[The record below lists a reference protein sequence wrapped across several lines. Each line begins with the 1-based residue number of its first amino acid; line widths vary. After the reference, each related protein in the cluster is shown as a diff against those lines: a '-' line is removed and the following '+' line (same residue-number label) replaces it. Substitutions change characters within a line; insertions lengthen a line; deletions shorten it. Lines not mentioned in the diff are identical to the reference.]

1 MASSSKS
8 STESGRFEPCS
19 SSADAQSPCIDA
31 DLAPNSDCSR
41 ITRPP
46 TDGRTES
53 APASSTQRS
62 TRWLR
67 GQGTLELERI
77 QTPPSTGENTE
88 EKPTTLRP
96 SRMPPVRGASLYSPR
111 PIPKPVSGEER
122 LGPYRLC
129 LELAV
134 GGQATVYLARAENK
148 AGMLRFVAIKR
159 LHPHLANDPEFR
171 ALFLDEARI
180 ASLVQHANLC
190 NLLDFDASQAGH
202 YLAMDYL
209 AGESLAQVFRA
220 MQFQRATSPARRAVL
235 IARVIADASEGLHAA
250 HEACD
255 VSGYPLSVV
264 HRDVSPDNM
273 FVTYDGV
280 VKVCDFGVA
289 RAAQQLHK
297 TRTGVL
303 MGKYAYMAPEVLDGS
318 APDRR
323 ADIWSV
329 GVVLWEMLTLK
340 RLFSRASDI
349 ETLQSLSGACI
360 PAPSRACPG
369 LPSYLDDIV
378 LRALSRDW
386 QARYP
391 TARELGRALLLALA
405 EQQQAPGLA
414 DLSDWMD
421 ELFPGGRACKQQLLQ
436 IAAHCDEPSGGA
448 SATSA
453 RVAKAENT
461 SVRADGEPTVVR
473 LADGER
479 TLVRVDERTLVRLAD
494 GEATVVRMPDGE
506 PTIVRVTDAKA
517 VLAAAGAASG
527 ASADWE
533 LQLRRRPRPI
543 RTAMVVM
550 AALLGSAG
558 IGAVIWRPPMTLF
571 ASSTPK
577 TVRTAPPAPSPAVAT
592 KPETPAPL
600 ASAPYSVEFAPRRG
614 VQSSDIVI
622 RIRPGEIES
631 AAPTLP
637 AAQPKGLQRKV
648 AKKSPV
654 WPPTP
659 KAKLKAL
666 EPARLHAGEVR

>member
-1 MASSSKS
+1 M
-8 STESGRFEPCS
+8 
-19 SSADAQSPCIDA
+19 
-31 DLAPNSDCSR
+31 
-41 ITRPP
+41 
-46 TDGRTES
+46 
-53 APASSTQRS
+53 PA
-62 TRWLR
+62 
-67 GQGTLELERI
+67 
-77 QTPPSTGENTE
+77 
-88 EKPTTLRP
+88 
-96 SRMPPVRGASLYSPR
+96 VRGVSLYPPR
-111 PIPKPVSGEER
+111 PIPKPVSGDER

-129 LELAV
+129 LELAL

-148 AGMLRFVAIKR
+148 AGMRRFVAIKR

-190 NLLDFDASQAGH
+190 NLLDFDASPAGH
-202 YLAMDYL
+202 YLVMDYL

-220 MQFQRATSPARRAVL
+220 MQYQRATSPERRAVL
-235 IARVIADASEGLHAA
+235 VARVIADASEGLHAA

-255 VSGYPLSVV
+255 VSGYPLAVV
-264 HRDVSPDNM
+264 HRDVSPDNV

-349 ETLQSLSGACI
+349 ETLQSLSGARI
-360 PAPSRACPG
+360 PAPSQACPG

-378 LRALSRDW
+378 LRALSLDW
-386 QARYP
+386 QARYQ

-405 EQQQAPGLA
+405 EQREAPGLA

-421 ELFPGGRACKQQLLQ
+421 ELFPSGRACKQQLLQ

-448 SATSA
+448 RTTSA
-453 RVAKAENT
+453 RVAEAGAT
-461 SVRADGEPTVVR
+461 SEPADSELTVVR
-473 LADGER
+473 LADGEP
-479 TLVRVDERTLVRLAD
+479 TIVRVDERTLVRIAD
-494 GEATVVRMPDGE
+494 GEATVVRVADGE
-506 PTIVRVTDAKA
+506 PTRVRVTDARA
-517 VLAAAGAASG
+517 VPAAAGG
-527 ASADWE
+527 AGLPGPDGE
-533 LQLRRRPRPI
+533 LQLRRRPRPL
-543 RTAMVVM
+543 RTALVVM
-550 AALLGSAG
+550 AVLLGSAG
-558 IGAVIWRPPMTLF
+558 ISVMIWRPPQTWF
-571 ASSTPK
+571 ASSTPNTIS
-577 TVRTAPPAPSPAVAT
+577 TVLPAPSPTAAT
-592 KPETPAPL
+592 KPEMPAPS
-600 ASAPYSVEFAPRRG
+600 ASVPYSVELAPQRG

-622 RIRPGEIES
+622 RIRPGGIEN
-631 AAPTLP
+631 AAPTQR
-637 AAQPKGLQRKV
+637 AAPPKAAQRKV

-666 EPARLHAGEVR
+666 EPARLQAGAIR

>member
-1 MASSSKS
+1 
-8 STESGRFEPCS
+8 
-19 SSADAQSPCIDA
+19 
-31 DLAPNSDCSR
+31 
-41 ITRPP
+41 
-46 TDGRTES
+46 
-53 APASSTQRS
+53 
-62 TRWLR
+62 
-67 GQGTLELERI
+67 
-77 QTPPSTGENTE
+77 
-88 EKPTTLRP
+88 
-96 SRMPPVRGASLYSPR
+96 
-111 PIPKPVSGEER
+111 
-122 LGPYRLC
+122 
-129 LELAV
+129 
-134 GGQATVYLARAENK
+134 VYLARAENK
-148 AGMLRFVAIKR
+148 AGMRRFVAIKR
-159 LHPHLANDPEFR
+159 LHPHLANDPGFR

-202 YLAMDYL
+202 YLVMDYL
-209 AGESLAQVFRA
+209 VGESLAQVFRA
-220 MQFQRATSPARRAVL
+220 MQYQRAISPARRAVL
-235 IARVIADASEGLHAA
+235 VARVIADASEGLHAA

-255 VSGYPLSVV
+255 VSGDPLEVV
-264 HRDVSPDNM
+264 HRDVSPDNV

-303 MGKYAYMAPEVLDGS
+303 MGKYAYMAPEVLDGN

-369 LPSYLDDIV
+369 LPSYFDDIV
-378 LRALSRDW
+378 LRALSRDR

-405 EQQQAPGLA
+405 EHRQAPGLA

-436 IAAHCDEPSGGA
+436 IAARCEEPSGGA
-448 SATSA
+448 STTSA
-453 RVAKAENT
+453 RVAEAEAT
-461 SVRADGEPTVVR
+461 SVGADSEPTVVR
-473 LADGER
+473 LADGEP
-479 TLVRVDERTLVRLAD
+479 TVVRVDERTLVRFAD
-494 GEATVVRMPDGE
+494 GEATVVRVPPDGE
-506 PTIVRVTDAKA
+506 PTIVRVTDARP
-517 VLAAAGAASG
+517 VLAAAGG
-527 ASADWE
+527 AGIAGPDWE

-558 IGAVIWRPPMTLF
+558 IGALIWRPPLTLF

-577 TVRTAPPAPSPAVAT
+577 TVRTAPPAPSPTAAS
-592 KPETPAPL
+592 KPETPAPS
-600 ASAPYSVEFAPRRG
+600 ASVPYSVEFEPRRG
-614 VQSSDIVI
+614 VESSDIVI
-622 RIRPGEIES
+622 RIRPGGVEN
-631 AAPTLP
+631 AASTRR
-637 AAQPKGLQRKV
+637 AAQPKVIQPKV
-648 AKKSPV
+648 AKKSSV
-654 WPPTP
+654 WPP
-659 KAKLKAL
+659 KATLKAL
-666 EPARLHAGEVR
+666 EPARRHAGEMP